1 MVLVAVVGAVAFVL
15 ARRAVGGRIEE
26 PESDEE
32 GRESGIDTVSTRD
45 DDAGVDA
52 DADTDAEDAEAG
64 IDLDET
70 VEPDESD
77 DGDED
82 GDDAGA
88 DLEVRAVEKALDAFD
103 YLAIGAAGAKA
114 AYQEYRERAS

>member
-1 MVLVAVVGAVAFVL
+1 MRGNKPKMVLVAVIGAVAFVL
-15 ARRAVGGRIEE
+15 ARRAVGGRIEA

-32 GRESGIDTVSTRD
+32 DRGIDTVSTRD
-45 DDAGVDA
+45 DEEE
-52 DADTDAEDAEAG
+52 TDGEDAG

-70 VEPDESD
+70 VEEEDADGTEEDD
-77 DGDED
+77 DGM
-82 GDDAGA
+82 

-114 AYQEYRERAS
+114 AYEEYRERAS